1 MLASSMFAEWAKQNA
16 ATFGDLHRLGSLQ
29 QRSDSA
35 AAAALLPF
43 VAFGPSVPFRK
54 PTIIQREDSKVA
66 GTF

>member
-16 ATFGDLHRLGSLQ
+16 VAFGDLSRLGSIQ

-43 VAFGPSVPFRK
+43 VAFGPSAPFRK
-54 PTIIQREDSKVA
+54 PTIIQREDSKI
-66 GTF
+66 GGNF